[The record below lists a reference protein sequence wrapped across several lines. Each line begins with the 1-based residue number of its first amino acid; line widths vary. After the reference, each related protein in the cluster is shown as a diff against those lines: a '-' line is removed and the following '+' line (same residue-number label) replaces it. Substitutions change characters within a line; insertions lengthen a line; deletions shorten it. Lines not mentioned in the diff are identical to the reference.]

1 MSRLMDYVEKMQT
14 KPALAAIA
22 AALIVFTPF
31 PAFAKTW
38 WTDDGMLRLETVN
51 DRFEYM
57 GHDMRVP
64 IICTISDW
72 PISNPIATL
81 DCDDGEKRNLQIID
95 DHTIFFDGMVMSENP
110 EALD

>member
-1 MSRLMDYVEKMQT
+1 MDYVVRMQT

-22 AALIVFTPF
+22 AALIAFTPF
-31 PAFAKTW
+31 SAFAKTW
-38 WTDDGMLRLETVN
+38 WTDDGMLKLETVN

-72 PISNPIATL
+72 PISSPTATL
-81 DCDDGEKRNLQIID
+81 DCDDGEQRKMQLID
-95 DHTIFFDGMVMSENP
+95 DQSLIFDGVLMTQSP
-110 EALD
+110 EAMD